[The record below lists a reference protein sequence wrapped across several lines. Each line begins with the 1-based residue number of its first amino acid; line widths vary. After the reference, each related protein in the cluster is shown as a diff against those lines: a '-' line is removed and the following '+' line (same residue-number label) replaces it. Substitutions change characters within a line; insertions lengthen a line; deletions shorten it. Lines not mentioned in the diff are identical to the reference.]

1 MEEMKLTEV
10 TGTEIDTPKEL
21 ELIPFYDDL
30 LKVNPSPFDFEKD
43 DAKDLRDKLIKKMYD
58 LGGVGLSANQVGID
72 KAVFVIGDGK
82 EEGLE
87 KIFINPEV
95 VGVGEE
101 KESMKEGCLSFPGL
115 WLMVSRPTQVAI
127 KYWDEEGEE
136 FVETYQGVTARVILH
151 EYDHMIGQNFTM
163 RVTKLKL
170 DRAMKALEKKVKK
183 YQRSQAKAKQ
193 A

>member
-1 MEEMKLTEV
+1 MEEMTLT
-10 TGTEIDTPKEL
+10 DTAPTSLDQL
-21 ELIPFYDDL
+21 ELIPFYDDM
-30 LKVNPSPFDFEKD
+30 LKRNPKPFDFDKD
-43 DAKDLRDKLIKKMYD
+43 NAKELKARLIKKMYD

-72 KAVFVIGDGK
+72 VACFVIGDGQ
-82 EEGLE
+82 EDGLE
-87 KIFINPEV
+87 KAFFNPEI
-95 VGVGEE
+95 VGAGEE

-170 DRAMKALEKKVKK
+170 DRAMKALDKKVKK
-183 YQRSQAKAKQ
+183 YQRQQSGLQQA
-193 A
+193 